1 MEILL
6 NKPLRNAQSRKGQK
20 TSSEETKPKGIVSV
34 REGERPLVKFG
45 SALFFATMG
54 FIVYAGWKI
63 REREYFTAE
72 SGIGYA
78 LGIAGAVLM
87 LLLVIYPLRKRFR
100 FMEPFGSV
108 KFLFQT
114 HMMMGVIG
122 PICILF
128 HANFHL
134 GSMNSNVAL
143 FSMLVVATSGLVGRY
158 FYKRI
163 HFGLYGRRTS
173 LHELRKSYE
182 AERGEMSHI
191 LDFAPETA
199 SRLLSFS
206 GPVLNSAH
214 SFPKSFAMA
223 LTMGVR
229 TRWVYWQFHRLI
241 KKELDSQAESRGW
254 DVSFKRQMGKEARS
268 WVWTFLA
275 HVRKVA
281 EFSFYERVFS
291 LWHLLHL
298 PLFFMLLFAG
308 IFHVI
313 AVHAY

>member
-1 MEILL
+1 MNTLSHKLSTSPAADDLAKISRPSLQS
-6 NKPLRNAQSRKGQK
+6 NKHTLAKETEEPLAK
-20 TSSEETKPKGIVSV
+20 I
-34 REGERPLVKFG
+34 G
-45 SALFFATMG
+45 SAFFFGVVG

-72 SGIGYA
+72 SGTGYV
-78 LGIAGAVLM
+78 LGIIGAVLM
-87 LLLVIYPLRKRFR
+87 LLLMIYPLRKRYR
-100 FMEPFGSV
+100 FMEAFGSV

-114 HMMMGVIG
+114 HMMMGVVG
-122 PICILF
+122 PVCILF

-163 HFGLYGRRTS
+163 HFGLYGRRTN
-173 LHELRKSYE
+173 LNELRKSYQM
-182 AERGEMSHI
+182 ERDEMSHI
-191 LDFAPETA
+191 LDFVPETA
-199 SRLLSFS
+199 NRMLSFS
-206 GPVLNSAH
+206 DPVLNSAH

-223 LTMGVR
+223 LTMGLR
-229 TRWVYWQFHRLI
+229 TRWVYWQYCRLI
-241 KKELDSQAESRGW
+241 KKELQFQAGQQRWDSSL
-254 DVSFKRQMGKEARS
+254 KRRMGKEMRS
-268 WVWTFLA
+268 WVWTFLT

-291 LWHLLHL
+291 LWHLFHL

>member
-1 MEILL
+1 MNTLSHKLSTIPTADELAKL
-6 NKPLRNAQSRKGQK
+6 SRPSLQSNKNTLAK
-20 TSSEETKPKGIVSV
+20 ETK
-34 REGERPLVKFG
+34 EPLAKIG
-45 SALFFATMG
+45 SILFFTLAG
-54 FIVYAGWKI
+54 FFVYAGWKI

-72 SGIGYA
+72 SGTGYV
-78 LGIAGAVLM
+78 LGIVGAVLM
-87 LLLVIYPLRKRFR
+87 LLLVIYPLRKRYR
-100 FMEPFGSV
+100 FMEAFGSV
-108 KFLFQT
+108 KFLFRT

-134 GSMNSNVAL
+134 GSMNSNIAL
-143 FSMLVVATSGLVGRY
+143 FSMLVVASSGLVGRY

-163 HFGLYGRRTS
+163 HFGLYGRRTN
-173 LHELRKSYE
+173 LNELDKSYKV
-182 AERGEMSHI
+182 EREEMTHI

-206 GPVLNSAH
+206 DPVLNSAH

-223 LTMGVR
+223 LTMGLK
-229 TRWVYWQFHRLI
+229 TRWVYFQFCRLI
-241 KKELDSQAESRGW
+241 KKELESHAECQYWDSSL
-254 DVSFKRQMGKEARS
+254 KRQINKELCS
-268 WVWTFLA
+268 WVWMFLT

-291 LWHLLHL
+291 LWHFFHL

>member
-1 MEILL
+1 MNTLSHKISTSPAADVLATL
-6 NKPLRNAQSRKGQK
+6 SSSSLQPKSRAQVKE
-20 TSSEETKPKGIVSV
+20 SEE
-34 REGERPLVKFG
+34 PLAKIG
-45 SALFFATMG
+45 SIIFFTLAG

-72 SGIGYA
+72 SGTGYV
-78 LGIAGAVLM
+78 LGIVGAVLM
-87 LLLVIYPLRKRFR
+87 LLLVVYPLRKRYR
-100 FMEPFGSV
+100 FMEAFGSV
-108 KFLFQT
+108 KFVFRT

-134 GSMNSNVAL
+134 GSLNSNIAL
-143 FSMLVVATSGLVGRY
+143 FSMLVVASSGLIGRY

-173 LHELRKSYE
+173 LNELDKSYKV
-182 AERGEMSHI
+182 EREEMTHI

-206 GPVLNSAH
+206 DPVLNSAH
-214 SFPKSFAMA
+214 SFPKSFVMA
-223 LTMGVR
+223 LTMGVK
-229 TRWVYWQFHRLI
+229 TRWVYWQFCRLI
-241 KKELDSQAESRGW
+241 KKELASQAEGQHW
-254 DVSFKRQMGKEARS
+254 DSSLKHKINKELCS
-268 WVWTFLA
+268 WVWVFLT

-291 LWHLLHL
+291 LWHLFHL

-308 IFHVI
+308 TFHVI

>member
-1 MEILL
+1 MNTLSHKLSTSPVADELAKISRPSLQHTL
-6 NKPLRNAQSRKGQK
+6 DKETEKPLAK
-20 TSSEETKPKGIVSV
+20 I
-34 REGERPLVKFG
+34 G
-45 SALFFATMG
+45 SAFFFGVVG

-72 SGIGYA
+72 SGTGYV
-78 LGIAGAVLM
+78 LGIIGAVLM
-87 LLLVIYPLRKRFR
+87 LLLMIYPLRKRYR
-100 FMEPFGSV
+100 FMEAFGSV

-114 HMMMGVIG
+114 HMMMGVVG
-122 PICILF
+122 PVCILF

-173 LHELRKSYE
+173 LNELRKSYQT
-182 AERGEMSHI
+182 ERDEMSHI

-199 SRLLSFS
+199 SRMLSFCD
-206 GPVLNSAH
+206 PVLNSAH

-223 LTMGVR
+223 LTMGLR
-229 TRWVYWQFHRLI
+229 TRWVYWQYCRLI
-241 KKELDSQAESRGW
+241 KKELEFQADQQRWDSSL
-254 DVSFKRQMGKEARS
+254 KRRMGKEMRS
-268 WVWTFLA
+268 WVWTFLT

-291 LWHLLHL
+291 LWHLFHL

>member
-6 NKPLRNAQSRKGQK
+6 NKPLGSTPSREGQK
-20 TSSEETKPKGIVSV
+20 PSSEAAKPRSV
-34 REGERPLVKFG
+34 GFAHEIEKPLAKFG
-45 SALFFATMG
+45 SILFFAAAG

-72 SGIGYA
+72 SGTGYV
-78 LGIAGAVLM
+78 LGIVGAVLM

-122 PICILF
+122 PVCILF

-143 FSMLVVATSGLVGRY
+143 FSMLIVASSGLVGRY

-173 LHELRKSYE
+173 LNELRKSYQ

-191 LDFAPETA
+191 LDFAPQTA
-199 SRLLSFS
+199 SRMLSFS
-206 GPVLNSAH
+206 DPVLNSAH

-223 LTMGVR
+223 LSMGLR
-229 TRWVYWQFHRLI
+229 TRWIYWQFRRLI
-241 KKELDSQAESRGW
+241 KKELEPQAENRGW
-254 DVSFKRQMGKEARS
+254 DSATKRRMAREARS

>member
-1 MEILL
+1 MNTLSHKIETRSAADVLTAL
-6 NKPLRNAQSRKGQK
+6 
-20 TSSEETKPKGIVSV
+20 TSSSFQPKNKAQDKGSEE
-34 REGERPLVKFG
+34 PLAKIA
-45 SALFFATMG
+45 SILFFSLSG
-54 FIVYAGWKI
+54 FFIYAGWKI

-72 SGIGYA
+72 SGTGYV
-78 LGIAGAVLM
+78 LGIVGSVLM
-87 LLLVIYPLRKRFR
+87 LLLVIYPLRKRYK
-100 FMEPFGSV
+100 FMEVFGSV
-108 KFLFQT
+108 KFLFRT
-114 HMMMGVIG
+114 HMLMGVIG

-134 GSMNSNVAL
+134 GSLNSNIAL
-143 FSMLVVATSGLVGRY
+143 FSMLVVAASGLVGRY

-173 LHELRKSYE
+173 LNELGKSYKV
-182 AERGEMSHI
+182 ERDEMTHI

-206 GPVLNSAH
+206 DPVLNSAP
-214 SFPKSFAMA
+214 SFSKSFVMA
-223 LTMGVR
+223 LTMGLRV
-229 TRWVYWQFHRLI
+229 RWVYFKFCMLI
-241 KKELDSQAESRGW
+241 KKELASHAECQHWDSS
-254 DVSFKRQMGKEARS
+254 SKRQINKELCS
-268 WVWTFLA
+268 WVWMFLT

-291 LWHLLHL
+291 LWHLFHL
-298 PLFFMLLFAG
+298 PLFFMLLFSG